1 MKLGHVGL
9 DGDGP
14 LTDLQF
20 VQKALGPMLDAKE
33 NQQIEAKMQKMKN
46 HISNLPNI
54 HMLT

>member
-1 MKLGHVGL
+1 MKLGHVGF
-9 DGDGP
+9 DGEGP
-14 LTDLQF
+14 LTELEF